1 MRQLKRIFIKGLL
14 TKKQREPTRDRK
26 ALQYNK
32 EDCVNTPR
40 TEGAMEEMVTKPEQS
55 SCQLVSIEE
64 VRVGDGR
71 GFSHWGTFGNVWK
84 HFR

>member
-26 ALQYNK
+26 ALQ
-32 EDCVNTPR
+32 CNTPR
-40 TEGAMEEMVTKPEQS
+40 TEGAMEEIVTKPEQS

-71 GFSHWGTFGNVWK
+71 GFFLLGNIWQCLETF
-84 HFR
+84 